1 MKFIV
6 IIMISLIELSG
17 STVAHKTYLM
27 CYEAAWKEMHMQYLT
42 ISVFCNIWFFFAT
55 CTK

>member
-27 CYEAAWKEMHMQYLT
+27 CYEAEWKEMHIQYLT
-42 ISVFCNIWFFFAT
+42 ISFFCNM
-55 CTK
+55 